1 MEKIN
6 SLAIYKLAA
15 RKIKEDD
22 AIMFDIDDTLI
33 ETSTG
38 KPINDVIDILDVGR
52 ALGYT
57 IVIITARPSFSEN
70 RKWTRGQLEKLDIY
84 WDKLI
89 YCPPEDK
96 TVMKRELGY
105 NFVLSIGDLE
115 TDLGGSEYWIH
126 LSRLQTTTNMRI

>member
-1 MEKIN
+1 MERIK

-52 ALGYT
+52 ALGYN
-57 IVIITARPSFSEN
+57 IVIITARPSFSAN
-70 RKWTRGQLEKLDIY
+70 RKWTRGQLENLDIY
-84 WDKLI
+84 WDNLI

-96 TVMKRELGY
+96 TDVKRDLGY
-105 NFVLSIGDLE
+105 NFVLSMGDLE

-126 LSRLQTTTNMRI
+126 VSGLQSTTNMRI